1 MVVCSWKKNNLKL
14 HFLFFE
20 TKKRSTVDF
29 KVVGIVVGFV
39 VNLGGVG
46 DGVGFGLKLNCFFE
60 F

>member
-1 MVVCSWKKNNLKL
+1 M
-14 HFLFFE
+14 FFE

-60 F
+60 FLNFSFFVVPI